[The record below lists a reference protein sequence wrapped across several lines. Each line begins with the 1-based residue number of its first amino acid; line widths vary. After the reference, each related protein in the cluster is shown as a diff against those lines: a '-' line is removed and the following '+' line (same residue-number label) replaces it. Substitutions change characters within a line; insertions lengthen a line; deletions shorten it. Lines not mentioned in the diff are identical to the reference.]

1 MIIMNF
7 CYYYSVVMHLIIFSN
22 LTVEYWNN
30 IMKYYTDFEHNFSTL
45 YDWQTSQLSMDF
57 EYYNI

>member
-1 MIIMNF
+1 MNS
-7 CYYYSVVMHLIIFSN
+7 YYYHSVVMHLIIFSN

-30 IMKYYTDFEHNFSTL
+30 IIKYYTNFDHGFHTL